1 MGAKAN
7 AKANGKANGK
17 INGKAIK
24 SEPNGNPNGDIII
37 RPVTSTPKKSS
48 LAKRTAS
55 WVSWYVHI
63 WP

>member
-17 INGKAIK
+17 MNGKAIK
-24 SEPNGNPNGDIII
+24 SEPNGDIVI
-37 RPVTSTPKKSS
+37 RSVTSTPKKSS